1 MPLAFNMNL
10 SKFRYGEIL
19 QKEGTVPDG
28 LYLVKSGR
36 CRVVLSREAT
46 VLLRRENRNK
56 LTIDENNELFRNY
69 DPELSLLN
77 AIKDPNTMKQ
87 NAIHHVE
94 DGQQIR
100 EKLVYEDI
108 IQYG

>member
-1 MPLAFNMNL
+1 M
-10 SKFRYGEIL
+10 
-19 QKEGTVPDG
+19 PDG

-46 VLLRRENRNK
+46 VPLKKEIRNK
-56 LTIDENNELFRNY
+56 LTIDEKNELFRNY

-100 EKLVYEDI
+100 EKLLYEDI
-108 IQYG
+108 IEYG